1 MTYVRIWSASL
12 PAKGQSKGN
21 REAFVRSA
29 GRIDKAGCVVP
40 GFPFFIGVIKRNRL
54 CTEKSLII

>member
-40 GFPFFIGVIKRNRL
+40 GFPFLIGVIKK
-54 CTEKSLII
+54 E